1 MSEIYGI
8 TEYYRRHDDGSNCL
22 RGYDYAQPRTLH
34 RDDTLSNGLIYQSG
48 STRASEFIIAK
59 LNFMNGAVRVVP
71 PRIPLQLATRDHKRG
86 VQPYNLEPGHV
97 LQTGC
102 VVLEEPY
109 EVESL
114 EERGDVA
121 EWRVALST
129 GQHSASVR
137 IPYDIEVAVRGRL
150 DDISHTSRF
159 GKFVLGR
166 LHHLSVPATKNLSPN
181 MREMIANYRG

>member
-8 TEYYRRHDDGSNCL
+8 TEYYRRYDDGSNYL
-22 RGYDYAQPRTLH
+22 RGYDFAQPRTLH

-48 STRASEFIIAK
+48 STRASELVVAK

-71 PRIPLQLATRDHKRG
+71 PRIPLQLATRNNKRG
-86 VQPYNLEPGHV
+86 VTPSGLEPGHV

-102 VVLEEPY
+102 VVLEEPV
-109 EVESL
+109 EVEPL
-114 EERGDVA
+114 EERGNVP

-137 IPYDIEVAVRGRL
+137 IPYDMEVAVRGRL
-150 DDISHTSRF
+150 EEISPSSRF

-166 LHHLSVPATKNLSPN
+166 LHHLSIPATKNLTPD
-181 MREMIANYRG
+181 MRDMIANYRG